1 MTDDDRRAATTA
13 ELEATKAVVAQA
25 IARIFNGGDLDAADE
40 LYAPDIAAD
49 AKAWVAPFRESFP
62 DVQVTTVALIA
73 EGNTVVG
80 HFHCSGT
87 HLGRWLGREPAGCSC
102 SATLVRPHRPRSSWG
117 WSRCSPGRTSLST
130 GVRTRRRRR
139 LTRHGSC
146 SCSRMS
152 RRSACFS
159 WPAGPYADK
168 LPRGNVPR
176 PF

>member
-1 MTDDDRRAATTA
+1 MTDDDRRAATAA

-80 HFHCSGT
+80 
-87 HLGRWLGREPAGCSC
+87 L
-102 SATLVRPHRPRSSWG
+102 
-117 WSRCSPGRTSLST
+117 
-130 GVRTRRRRR
+130 R
-139 LTRHGSC
+139 LTDTKTFGGGVVALTYE
-146 SCSRMS
+146 
-152 RRSACFS
+152 SAGVVAAAAS
-159 WPAGPYADK
+159 GPS
-168 LPRGNVPR
+168 G
-176 PF
+176 